1 MNILGRIGAIKMR
14 GQFNIILPNG
24 DKIIV
29 PNTIVEEGAE
39 AYLAR
44 LFQGSAI
51 TGFFVGLCNQGP
63 DHTDTLVDI
72 TTEPTI
78 GVNGYARQALAQN
91 GTDWPTI
98 STQNEESFIQ
108 SKQVDF
114 TAAGGDF
121 DAAHSR
127 LFLCSVVS
135 GAGILY
141 AYSAALTLPTT
152 VLDTQTFSAQY
163 QLFLN

>member
-1 MNILGRIGAIKMR
+1 MR
-14 GQFNIILPNG
+14 GQFNLILSNG
-24 DKIIV
+24 DKIIL

-44 LFQGSAI
+44 LFQGAAL
-51 TGFFVGLCNQGP
+51 TGFFVGLCDQGP
-63 DHTDTLVDI
+63 AHADTLVDI

-91 GTDWPTI
+91 AVDWPI
-98 STQNEESFIQ
+98 INTQNEESFVQ

-127 LFLCSVVS
+127 LFLCSVLTGTV
-135 GAGILY
+135 GVLY
-141 AYSAALTLPTT
+141 AYSAALQLPTI

-163 QLFLN
+163 QMFLN

>member
-1 MNILGRIGAIKMR
+1 MR

-29 PNTIVEEGAE
+29 PNTIVAEGAE

-51 TGFFVGLCNQGP
+51 TGFFVGLCDQGP
-63 DHTDTLVDI
+63 AHADVLVDI

-91 GTDWPTI
+91 GTDWPII

-114 TAAGGDF
+114 TASGGDF

-127 LFLCSVVS
+127 LFLCSVSTGS
-135 GAGILY
+135 GGVLY
-141 AYSAALTLPTT
+141 AYSAALQLPTT
-152 VLDTQTFSAQY
+152 VLDTETFSAQY